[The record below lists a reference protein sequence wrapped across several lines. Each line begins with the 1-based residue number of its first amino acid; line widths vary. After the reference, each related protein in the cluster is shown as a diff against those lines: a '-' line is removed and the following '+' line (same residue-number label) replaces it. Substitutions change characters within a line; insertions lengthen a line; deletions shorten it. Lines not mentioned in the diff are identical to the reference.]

1 MLGTIIGEKYR
12 LERSIGTGGM
22 GEVFEARHMVTGRAV
37 AVKLLYEQPAV
48 NEAVASDRFRHE
60 AYAAGTLD
68 AEHIVQVFDA
78 GTDRDTGRR
87 YLVMELLRGE
97 SLHTLIKRFGPLAPE
112 LAFSIVGQAAL
123 GLSKAHAAGIVH
135 RDVKP
140 ANIFLSLEA
149 DEVVVKV
156 LDFGIAK
163 VRDLDDDPA
172 AMGGQVVGSPHYM
185 SPEQAQDLP
194 TLDHRSDLFSLG
206 AVLYRLLSGQT
217 PHPTADTLVRLM
229 YAICTEP
236 ARPLSEVAPW
246 VPPEMVAFVER
257 AIAIPPSA
265 RFQSAGEMAHGIA
278 TIVGDL
284 RIAPADVGPITEE
297 QRAGFEPSSSR
308 RFDDAGAAPQAG
320 PGVNARS
327 WDQTLQGSVATRPD
341 KGSLLTAVLG
351 AIAMAVVLLAVMG
364 LWRTR
369 GSSVS
374 RAIHAAVTS
383 VTPVASAAS
392 AEPAPITPAGM
403 LPQTGTLMSAARSV
417 WVHVPPA
424 EEVLVDGQRT
434 VPSPTGY
441 VEVVGEL
448 GSRHEI
454 GLTAAGRLRTTQ
466 VVITPDG
473 AFPDAIALGNPAP
486 AERVSA
492 PGERAPSAP
501 KRRVVKREATALD
514 AGHRD
519 GVAAAIVD
527 AAENARIR
535 PAPTPREDPPED
547 PFGSIKLPTE
557 RKTFDD

>member
-123 GLSKAHAAGIVH
+123 GLSKAHAAGIIH

-149 DEVVVKV
+149 DEVVVKL

-163 VRDLDDDPA
+163 VRDLDDREDPA
-172 AMGGQVVGSPHYM
+172 AMGGAVVGSPHYM
-185 SPEQAQDLP
+185 SPEQAQGLP

-206 AVLYRLLSGQT
+206 AVLYRLLCGQT
-217 PHPTADTLVRLM
+217 PHPSADTLVRLM

-257 AIAIPPSA
+257 AMAIPVSA
-265 RFQSAGEMAHGIA
+265 RFHSAGEMAHAIA
-278 TIVGDL
+278 SIVGDL
-284 RIAPADVGPITEE
+284 RIAPADVGPLSDEH
-297 QRAGFEPSSSR
+297 RANFEPR
-308 RFDDAGAAPQAG
+308 RFDDGA
-320 PGVNARS
+320 RT
-327 WDQTLQGSVATRPD
+327 WDQTASIATRAN

-351 AIAMAVVLLAVMG
+351 AIAMAVVLLAIMG

-369 GSSVS
+369 GSAVS
-374 RAIHAAVTS
+374 RAMHAAVTS
-383 VTPVASAAS
+383 VASPASAA
-392 AEPAPITPAGM
+392 PAGVA
-403 LPQTGTLMSAARSV
+403 PVTAAVTSTERSV

-424 EEVLVDGQRT
+424 DDIVVDGHRVQA
-434 VPSPTGY
+434 SPTGY

-454 GLTAAGRLRTTQ
+454 GIATGSRVRTTQ

-473 AFPDAIALGNPAP
+473 PFPEAIAFDPAP
-486 AERVSA
+486 AERVSTT
-492 PGERAPSAP
+492 PH
-501 KRRVVKREATALD
+501 KRRVVKRDAPSSD
-514 AGHRD
+514 AGLRE
-519 GVAAAIVD
+519 GAAAAIVD
-527 AAENARIR
+527 AAENARPR
-535 PAPTPREDPPED
+535 PAPVAVEPPDDPL
-547 PFGSIKLPTE
+547 GSIKLPTE

>member
-22 GEVFEARHMVTGRAV
+22 GEVFEARHLVTGRAV

-78 GTDRDTGRR
+78 GTDRDTCRR

-123 GLSKAHAAGIVH
+123 GLSKAHAAGIIH

-163 VRDLDDDPA
+163 VLDLDDREAPVAMPA
-172 AMGGQVVGSPHYM
+172 GAEVVGSPHYM
-185 SPEQAQDLP
+185 SPEQAQGLP

-206 AVLYRLLSGQT
+206 AVLYRLLTGQT
-217 PHPTADTLVRLM
+217 PHPGADTLVRLM

-246 VPPEMVAFVER
+246 VPPDMVAFVER
-257 AIAIPPSA
+257 AMAIPAKA

-284 RIAPADVGPITEE
+284 RISPADVGPLSDE
-297 QRAGFEPSSSR
+297 QRAGLEPWVDRS
-308 RFDDAGAAPQAG
+308 GTAPQAG
-320 PGVNARS
+320 AGANART

-341 KGSLLTAVLG
+341 KGSLVTAVLG

-369 GSSVS
+369 GLSAS
-374 RAIHAAVTS
+374 RAARAAASAPPVVAMAP
-383 VTPVASAAS
+383 VTPVGVASQAVPGAAES
-392 AEPAPITPAGM
+392 T
-403 LPQTGTLMSAARSV
+403 TTHSV
-417 WVHVPPA
+417 WVHVPA
-424 EEVLVDGQRT
+424 ADNVLVDGQRT
-434 VPSPTGY
+434 QPSPTGY
-441 VEVVGEL
+441 VEVAGDL

-454 GLTAAGRLRTTQ
+454 WVTAAGRVKTSQ

-473 AFPDAIALGNPAP
+473 AFPDAIQFGDTAP
-486 AERVSA
+486 AERVSSA
-492 PGERAPSAP
+492 AP
-501 KRRVVKREATALD
+501 KRRVVKREASPD

-519 GVAAAIVD
+519 GAAAAIMD
-527 AAENARIR
+527 AAENARPR
-535 PAPTPREDPPED
+535 PVPREEPDDPL
-547 PFGSIKLPTE
+547 GSIKLPTE
-557 RKTFDD
+557 RKPFDD